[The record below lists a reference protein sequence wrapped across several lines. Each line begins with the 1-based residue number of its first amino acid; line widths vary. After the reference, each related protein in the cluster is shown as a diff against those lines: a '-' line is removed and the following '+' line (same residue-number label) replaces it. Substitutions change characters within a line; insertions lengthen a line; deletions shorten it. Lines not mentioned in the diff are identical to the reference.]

1 MRVLVLDTIHGGA
14 TLAEALVRYGDEV
27 VAVDVYRGG
36 VPTVSEVEDDNYDVI
51 TAPVH
56 LDADF
61 PLLHTKVPVIT
72 HHEMTAR
79 LAEDYQ
85 VKLIEITGA
94 RGKTT
99 TAFAVASILSGRG
112 ILHTSAGTFLYP
124 EKELL
129 FRKSITPASLLFALD
144 AASKMGAEWVVAEE
158 SIGVSGAG
166 CLGILTSENTYRI
179 ASGKKDALSEKM
191 TCLNRCRHTLL
202 PEDVRKLVSVHDNC
216 IVSPAGSFENPLI
229 EIPVYRAALQTAAA
243 AASILGVSVKPLEQF
258 SAVPGR
264 MQLLEEDGVFV
275 LDNSNSGTTVE
286 NTLEAAA
293 YLQQVAGKPVIL
305 VVGEGAHAV
314 CEGLTGRDSIPEKD
328 FAAVIPAEGRVFD
341 ELKNEAVSLAKE
353 RDASVLLAVKT
364 WR

>member
-1 MRVLVLDTIHGGA
+1 VATFCHNVARDLPITVSDPAVELELLYIDDLVAAMLDALEGRVCRCRYDGLTPVADEKGPFCYVPNTHRA
-14 TLAEALVRYGDEV
+14 TL
-27 VAVDVYRGG
+27 
-36 VPTVSEVEDDNYDVI
+36 
-51 TAPVH
+51 
-56 LDADF
+56 
-61 PLLHTKVPVIT
+61 
-72 HHEMTAR
+72 
-79 LAEDYQ
+79 
-85 VKLIEITGA
+85 
-94 RGKTT
+94 
-99 TAFAVASILSGRG
+99 GR
-112 ILHTSAGTFLYP
+112 IV
-124 EKELL
+124 ELL
-129 FRKSITPASLLFALD
+129 EIFRQQPETLVMP
-144 AASKMGAEWVVAEE
+144 
-158 SIGVSGAG
+158 
-166 CLGILTSENTYRI
+166 RI
-179 ASGKKDALSEKM
+179 
-191 TCLNRCRHTLL
+191 
-202 PEDVRKLVSVHDNC
+202 
-216 IVSPAGSFENPLI
+216 PAGSFENPLI

-264 MQLLEEDGVFV
+264 MQLLEEGGVFV

-293 YLQQVAGKPVIL
+293 YLQQVAGKHVIL